1 MKLSI
6 LMSSRIAI
14 SCFCLSLSSP
24 SSCCNQGNSVPCMV
38 SQNCDSV
45 PAKKDMVISSVCFLI
60 VSQRH
65 LNSQQF
71 IAMSFLFSKS
81 YSPTEFCKR
90 LNPVYLYLP
99 SLFFDG
105 FGGG

>member
-24 SSCCNQGNSVPCMV
+24 SSSCNQGNSVPCMV

-65 LNSQQF
+65 LNSQLF
-71 IAMSFLFSKS
+71 IAMSFLFKKLLHQGVLQEAQS
-81 YSPTEFCKR
+81 CKLISCEDQLR
-90 LNPVYLYLP
+90 YE
-99 SLFFDG
+99 
-105 FGGG
+105 